1 MSRFLLIT
9 SGILLISFNA
19 IAANYVLTESVNNSG
34 LFFEISG
41 DHVNNDNQQFSLDIT
56 DDGKYIFTPKK
67 EDGGNN
73 LGVNNLYSLGLKTS
87 FDKAKTNC
95 ENLNVNNK
103 KWKLISQ
110 KDIESFSN
118 LENNIDGNILNFFDI
133 TSSNSNKYWISSN
146 EKWDNS
152 YYMNIAAI
160 NPDELKNG
168 KIIAGLLSLPDGI
181 PANVVCIENR
191 E

>member
-9 SGILLISFNA
+9 SGILLMSSNA

-41 DHVNNDNQQFSLDIT
+41 DHVNDDNQQFSLDIT

-67 EDGGNN
+67 EDSGNN
-73 LGVNNLYSLGLKTS
+73 LGVRNLYSLGVKTS
-87 FDKAKTNC
+87 FDKAKDNC
-95 ENLNVNNK
+95 ENLKINNK
-103 KWKLISQ
+103 KWELLSQ
-110 KDIESFSN
+110 DDIEYFSN
-118 LENNIDGNILNFFDI
+118 LESDIDGDILNFFDA
-133 TSSNSNKYWISSN
+133 TLNNSNKYWILS
-146 EKWDNS
+146 EERWDNN

-160 NPDELKNG
+160 NPNELENG

-181 PANVVCIENR
+181 PANAVCIENR